1 MRTCRLLG
9 LLWGLLLLSGCAGV
23 ESLLPPPPVTVTPAM
38 APIFI
43 VGATPPAP
51 STVVATATPAP
62 ERTPIRVKVPPM
74 AAVPATPALE
84 LLLTPLATGLAP
96 EPLPTLSPDE
106 NRLERTLNILIAGS
120 DERKEGGPWRSD
132 VVMVV
137 AVDWAAQEV
146 GVISFP
152 RDLWVRIPTVGENRI
167 NTATF
172 FGELY
177 RYPTGGIGLLSDT
190 IQRNFGIRIDHYAKI
205 NFEGFKQVVD
215 ALGGVDITVDCP
227 LTGWFPPAP
236 GSDDLVWMTLQPGD
250 YHMDG
255 ALALQYVR
263 ERKTT
268 SDVDRARRQQR
279 MLLALRKRARDI
291 NILPRVPVLF
301 DALRDTVETDLGL
314 TQIIPLARLALQM
327 DTGKVHGFIIDFQHT
342 QSWTTPDGARV
353 LLPKM
358 KLIQEGIR
366 DLFDQPSIL
375 DNPFRPAN
383 CRDITPEPS
392 PVP

>member
-1 MRTCRLLG
+1 MHLLRWLG
-9 LLWGLLLLSGCAGV
+9 LVWGLFLLSSCAGV
-23 ESLLPPPPVTVTPAM
+23 EVLLPPPITVTPAT
-38 APIFI
+38 APIAI
-43 VGATPPAP
+43 VGVTPPAIEI
-51 STVVATATPAP
+51 TATPVP
-62 ERTPIRVKVPPM
+62 ERTPIRVKVP
-74 AAVPATPALE
+74 AAPAVAATASVE
-84 LLLTPLATGLAP
+84 RLLTPIATGLAP
-96 EPLPTLSPDE
+96 EPLPTLAPDE
-106 NRLERTLNILIAGS
+106 NRLERTMNILIAGS
-120 DERKEGGPWRSD
+120 DERREGGPWRAD

-137 AVDWAAQEV
+137 AVDLAAREV

-177 RYPTGGIGLLSDT
+177 RYPTGGIGLLADT
-190 IQRNFGIRIDHYAKI
+190 INRNFGIRIDHYVKI

-236 GSDDLVWMTLQPGD
+236 GSNDLVWMTLQPGE

-279 MLLALRKRARDI
+279 MILALRKRARDI

-301 DALRDTVETDLGL
+301 DALRDTIETDLGL
-314 TQIIPLARLALQM
+314 TEIVPLARLALQIEPK
-327 DTGKVHGFIIDFQHT
+327 DAHGFLIDFQHT

-358 KLIQEGIR
+358 KRIQEGIR
-366 DLFDQPSIL
+366 DLFAQPSIL
-375 DNPFRPAN
+375 ENPFRPAN
-383 CRDITPEPS
+383 CRNITPEPS
-392 PVP
+392 AEP

>member
-1 MRTCRLLG
+1 M
-9 LLWGLLLLSGCAGV
+9 
-23 ESLLPPPPVTVTPAM
+23 TVTPAT
-38 APIFI
+38 APIAI
-43 VGATPPAP
+43 AGVTPTTPA
-51 STVVATATPAP
+51 AAAITATPVP
-62 ERTPIRVKVPPM
+62 ERTPIRVKVP
-74 AAVPATPALE
+74 AAPAVAATASVE
-84 LLLTPLATGLAP
+84 RWLTPIATSLAP
-96 EPLPTLSPDE
+96 EPLPTLAPDE
-106 NRLERTLNILIAGS
+106 NRLERTMNILIAGS
-120 DERKEGGPWRSD
+120 DERREGGPWRAD

-137 AVDWAAQEV
+137 AVDLAAREV

-177 RYPTGGIGLLSDT
+177 RYPTGGIGLLADT
-190 IQRNFGIRIDHYAKI
+190 IHRNFGIRLDHYVKI

-236 GSDDLVWMTLQPGD
+236 GSNDLVWMTLQPGE

-255 ALALQYVR
+255 VLALQYVR

-279 MLLALRKRARDI
+279 MILALRKRARDI

-301 DALRDTVETDLGL
+301 DALRDTIETDLGL
-314 TQIIPLARLALQM
+314 TEIVPLARLALQIEPK
-327 DTGKVHGFIIDFQHT
+327 DAHGFIIDFQHT

-358 KLIQEGIR
+358 KRIQEGIR
-366 DLFDQPSIL
+366 DLFAQPGIL
-375 DNPFRPAN
+375 ENPFRPAN
-383 CRDITPEPS
+383 CRNITPEPS
-392 PVP
+392 VEP

>member
-1 MRTCRLLG
+1 MPPLRWLG
-9 LLWGLLLLSGCAGV
+9 LVWGLLLLSSCAGV
-23 ESLLPPPPVTVTPAM
+23 GALWSPPMTVTPAT
-38 APIFI
+38 APIAI
-43 VGATPPAP
+43 AGVTPTTPA
-51 STVVATATPAP
+51 AAAITATPVP
-62 ERTPIRVKVPPM
+62 ERTPIRVKVP
-74 AAVPATPALE
+74 AAPAVAATASVE
-84 LLLTPLATGLAP
+84 RWLTPIATGLAP
-96 EPLPTLSPDE
+96 EPLPTLAPDE
-106 NRLERTLNILIAGS
+106 NRLERTMNILIAGS
-120 DERKEGGPWRSD
+120 DERREGGPWRAD

-137 AVDWAAQEV
+137 AVDLAAREV

-177 RYPTGGIGLLSDT
+177 RYPTGGIGLLADT
-190 IQRNFGIRIDHYAKI
+190 IHRNFGIRLDHYVKI

-236 GSDDLVWMTLQPGD
+236 GSNDLVWMTLQPGE

-255 ALALQYVR
+255 VLALQYVR

-279 MLLALRKRARDI
+279 MILALRKRARDI

-301 DALRDTVETDLGL
+301 DALRDTIETDLGL
-314 TQIIPLARLALQM
+314 TEIVPLARLALQIEPK
-327 DTGKVHGFIIDFQHT
+327 DAHGFIIDFQHT

-358 KLIQEGIR
+358 KRIQEGIR
-366 DLFDQPSIL
+366 DLFAQPSIL
-375 DNPFRPAN
+375 ENPFRPAN
-383 CRDITPEPS
+383 CRNITPEPS
-392 PVP
+392 VEP

>member
-1 MRTCRLLG
+1 MHPLRLFG
-9 LLWGLLLLSGCAGV
+9 LLWALLLLSGCAGV
-23 ESLLPPPPVTVTPAM
+23 EALLPPPLTVTPAT
-38 APIFI
+38 APIPI
-43 VGATPPAP
+43 AGVTPAAP
-51 STVVATATPAP
+51 SAVATTVTPVP
-62 ERTPIRVKVPPM
+62 ERTPIRVKVPSAPAV
-74 AAVPATPALE
+74 AATSSVE
-84 LLLTPLATGLAP
+84 LLLTPVATGLAP
-96 EPLPTLSPDE
+96 EPLPTLAPDE
-106 NRLERTLNILIAGS
+106 NRLERTMNILVVGS
-120 DERKEGGPWRSD
+120 DERRADVPWRAD

-137 AVDWAAQEV
+137 AVDFAVREV

-172 FGELY
+172 FGDLH
-177 RYPTGGIGLLSDT
+177 RYPTGGIGLLADT
-190 IQRNFGIRIDHYAKI
+190 IHRNFGIRIDHYVKV

-236 GSDDLVWMTLQPGD
+236 GSNDLVWMTLQPGE

-279 MLLALRKRARDI
+279 VLLALRKRARDI

-301 DALRDTVETDLGL
+301 DALRDTIESDLGL
-314 TQIIPLARLALQM
+314 TEIIPLARLALQIETQ
-327 DTGKVHGFIIDFQHT
+327 DVHGFLIDFQYT

-358 KLIQEGIR
+358 KAIQEGIR
-366 DLFDQPSIL
+366 NLFAQPSIL
-375 DNPFRPAN
+375 ENPFRPAN
-383 CRDITPEPS
+383 CRDITPESS
-392 PVP
+392 PEP

>member
-1 MRTCRLLG
+1 MPPLRWLG
-9 LLWGLLLLSGCAGV
+9 LVWGLLLLSSCAGV
-23 ESLLPPPPVTVTPAM
+23 GALWSPPMTVTPAT
-38 APIFI
+38 APIAI
-43 VGATPPAP
+43 AGVTPTTPA
-51 STVVATATPAP
+51 AAAITATPVP
-62 ERTPIRVKVPPM
+62 ERTPIRVKVP
-74 AAVPATPALE
+74 AAPAVAATASVE
-84 LLLTPLATGLAP
+84 RWLTPIATGLAP
-96 EPLPTLSPDE
+96 EPLPTLAPDE
-106 NRLERTLNILIAGS
+106 NRLERTMNILIAGS
-120 DERKEGGPWRSD
+120 DERREGGPWRAD

-137 AVDWAAQEV
+137 AVDLAAREV

-177 RYPTGGIGLLSDT
+177 RYPTGGIGLLADT
-190 IQRNFGIRIDHYAKI
+190 IHRNFGIRLDHYVKI

-236 GSDDLVWMTLQPGD
+236 GSNDLVWMTLQPGE

-255 ALALQYVR
+255 VLALQYVR

-279 MLLALRKRARDI
+279 MILALRKRARDI

-301 DALRDTVETDLGL
+301 DALRDTIETDLGL
-314 TQIIPLARLALQM
+314 TEIVPLARLALQIEPK
-327 DTGKVHGFIIDFQHT
+327 DAHGFIIDFQHT

-358 KLIQEGIR
+358 KRIQEGIR
-366 DLFDQPSIL
+366 DLFAQPGIL
-375 DNPFRPAN
+375 ENPFRPAN
-383 CRDITPEPS
+383 CRNITPEPS
-392 PVP
+392 VEP